1 MKKMLFL
8 VLVLANTVIYA
19 QSKKQQIIILKNT
32 VDSFRLALSNEINL
46 SKKNRITLN
55 SRVDSFRLALS
66 SEKES
71 KLMGEKRDSLKIYSL
86 ERQYK
91 ELKTVNDNLSH
102 ENSALQEKYDELL
115 LKLETAQEN
124 LSVAS
129 DTISKMRKKI
139 KMEKTRSE
147 EARVN
152 QTNNLETNKTLLP
165 QSIDYDGMPALE
177 YTINNEIIALDF
189 YDENHSE
196 GSYIRMKLKD
206 KEVILKMQKQYSSKA
221 RRIYSNSDYVVTF
234 DEITYGKCAG
244 EGAQYLTGK
253 LLIQTSSDQ
262 NSITF
267 KGSDALYSSKECQEM
282 GNG

>member
-1 MKKMLFL
+1 MKRMLFL
-8 VLVLANTVIYA
+8 VFALANTLVYA
-19 QSKKQQIIILKNT
+19 QSKKQQII
-32 VDSFRLALSNEINL
+32 
-46 SKKNRITLN
+46 TLN
-55 SRVDSFRLALS
+55 NRVDSFRLALS
-66 SEKES
+66 RETQV
-71 KLMGEKRDSLKIYSL
+71 KLKNEKRDALKISDL
-86 ERQYK
+86 ERENK
-91 ELKTVNDNLSH
+91 ELKTVNDNFSIR
-102 ENSALQEKYDELL
+102 NSALQEKYDELL

-124 LSVAS
+124 LSIAS

-139 KMEKTRSE
+139 KMDKSRHE
-147 EARVN
+147 EAQVN

-189 YDENHSE
+189 YDENDSE

-206 KEVILKMQKQYSSKA
+206 KEMILKMQKQYSSKA

-253 LLIQTSSDQ
+253 LLIQTSSNQ

-267 KGSDALYSSKECQEM
+267 KGSDALYSSKKCQEM